1 MEGFLLLESGC
12 DILSADSRRPLYL
25 PHIRASRKGESF
37 PSLAVAGM
45 GITKGCFESP
55 QAKQTAVKSVR
66 LLLTLCAVTLVSA
79 RVQAQSHVSF
89 RPDLTGPDAL
99 AAWLFD
105 GSGSWTVNEGKLVLD
120 KAGKPAGPIRRPAA
134 LAILKTDP
142 LKWVTLKAEVRS
154 TAPQDVIR
162 RDLNLIFGYES
173 PSRFYY
179 VHLSGITD
187 DVHHGIFLVADAD
200 RRRIDVGKGQPQL
213 KDQNWHRVRLERD
226 GTTGRIE
233 IYVDGSKA
241 PVLAASDTT
250 IRAGRVG
257 LGSFD
262 DTGEFRKIEIT
273 GLK

>member
-1 MEGFLLLESGC
+1 MKS
-12 DILSADSRRPLYL
+12 
-25 PHIRASRKGESF
+25 IR
-37 PSLAVAGM
+37 
-45 GITKGCFESP
+45 
-55 QAKQTAVKSVR
+55 R
-66 LLLTLCAVTLVSA
+66 LLTISFALTLVSA
-79 RVQAQSHVSF
+79 RAHAQARVSF
-89 RPDLTGPDAL
+89 RPQLTGPDAL
-99 AAWLFD
+99 AQLSLD
-105 GSGSWTVNEGKLVLD
+105 GSGSWTITDGKLVLE
-120 KAGKPAGPIRRPAA
+120 KAGTPAGPIRRPAA
-134 LAILKTDP
+134 LAIFKTDP
-142 LKWVTLKAEVRS
+142 LKRVSLKVEVRS

-200 RRRIDVGKGQPQL
+200 RRRIDDGKGKPQL

-226 GTTGRIE
+226 GATGRIE

-250 IRAGRVG
+250 IPVGRVG

-273 GLK
+273 GSK

>member
-1 MEGFLLLESGC
+1 M
-12 DILSADSRRPLYL
+12 
-25 PHIRASRKGESF
+25 
-37 PSLAVAGM
+37 
-45 GITKGCFESP
+45 
-55 QAKQTAVKSVR
+55 KSIR
-66 LLLTLCAVTLVSA
+66 LLLTISFTLTLVSA
-79 RVQAQSHVSF
+79 PAHAQARVSF
-89 RPDLTGPDAL
+89 RPQFTSPDAL
-99 AAWLFD
+99 AQLSLD
-105 GSGSWTVNEGKLVLD
+105 GSGSWTVTDGKLVLD

-134 LAILKTDP
+134 LAIFKTDP
-142 LKWVTLKAEVRS
+142 FKQVTLKAEVRS

-162 RDLNLIFGYES
+162 RDLNLVFGYES

-200 RRRIDVGKGQPQL
+200 RRRIDDGKGQPQL

-226 GTTGRIE
+226 GATGRIE
-233 IYVDGSKA
+233 IYVDGSKG
-241 PVLAASDTT
+241 PVLVASDTT

-273 GLK
+273 GSK

>member
-1 MEGFLLLESGC
+1 M
-12 DILSADSRRPLYL
+12 
-25 PHIRASRKGESF
+25 
-37 PSLAVAGM
+37 
-45 GITKGCFESP
+45 
-55 QAKQTAVKSVR
+55 KSIR
-66 LLLTLCAVTLVSA
+66 LLLTISFTLTLVSA
-79 RVQAQSHVSF
+79 PAHAQARVSF
-89 RPDLTGPDAL
+89 RPQFSSPDAL
-99 AAWLFD
+99 AQLSLD
-105 GSGSWTVNEGKLVLD
+105 GSGSWTVTDGKLVLD

-134 LAILKTDP
+134 LAIFKTDP
-142 LKWVTLKAEVRS
+142 FKQVTLKAEVRS

-162 RDLNLIFGYES
+162 RDLNLVFGYES

-200 RRRIDVGKGQPQL
+200 RRRIDDGKGQPQL

-226 GTTGRIE
+226 GATGRIE
-233 IYVDGSKA
+233 IYVDGFKA

-273 GLK
+273 GSK

>member
-1 MEGFLLLESGC
+1 MKS
-12 DILSADSRRPLYL
+12 
-25 PHIRASRKGESF
+25 IR
-37 PSLAVAGM
+37 
-45 GITKGCFESP
+45 
-55 QAKQTAVKSVR
+55 R
-66 LLLTLCAVTLVSA
+66 LLTISFALTLVSA
-79 RVQAQSHVSF
+79 RAHAQARVSF
-89 RPDLTGPDAL
+89 RPQLTGPDAL
-99 AAWLFD
+99 AQLSLD
-105 GSGSWTVNEGKLVLD
+105 GSGSWTITDGKLVLE
-120 KAGKPAGPIRRPAA
+120 KAGTPAGPIRRPAA
-134 LAILKTDP
+134 LAIFKTDP
-142 LKWVTLKAEVRS
+142 LKRVSLKVEVRS

-200 RRRIDVGKGQPQL
+200 RRRIDDGKGKPQL
-213 KDQNWHRVRLERD
+213 KDQSWHRVRLERD
-226 GTTGRIE
+226 GETGRIE

-250 IRAGRVG
+250 IPVGRVG

-273 GLK
+273 GSK

>member
-1 MEGFLLLESGC
+1 M
-12 DILSADSRRPLYL
+12 
-25 PHIRASRKGESF
+25 
-37 PSLAVAGM
+37 
-45 GITKGCFESP
+45 
-55 QAKQTAVKSVR
+55 KSIR
-66 LLLTLCAVTLVSA
+66 LLLKFAFVLTLVGV
-79 RVQAQSHVSF
+79 RLHAQQGGVSF
-89 RPDLTGPDAL
+89 RPQLTGPDAL
-99 AAWLFD
+99 AAWSLD
-105 GSGSWTVNEGKLVLD
+105 GSGSWTVTDGRLVLE
-120 KAGKPAGPIRRPAA
+120 KAGKPEGPIRRPAA
-134 LAILKTDP
+134 LAIFKTDP
-142 LKWVTLKAEVRS
+142 LKRVTLKVEVRS

-200 RRRIDVGKGQPQL
+200 RRRIDDGKGLPQL

-226 GTTGRIE
+226 GASGQIE

-262 DTGEFRKIEIT
+262 DTGEFRKIEIE
-273 GLK
+273 GSK